1 MNTLGKTE
9 YAVKMWVFPL
19 VTLSWY
25 RGAIFSAIP
34 ALGYRCSLILLIA
47 LTMLAAS
54 MGYLLTWNTFRNGLS
69 IFLVSVVAPGTYHL
83 LEHNFSKGVLGI
95 MMLVSIV
102 VTAIVLQ
109 CVKKKTTDQIPCC
122 WILCMTA
129 AIMLTIPMVD
139 TVLGFIADDIF
150 WDDNADAKSVCSI
163 EDQLQTLSML
173 EADQWT
179 RLSQSEQQAVLQT
192 IADIETG
199 RLGIPDVSIRIEDL
213 RTGSRGHYAH
223 SIRTVSINSD
233 YIQNPDVAKTVL
245 HEVYHA
251 FQFSLVEAYEAVPPE
266 YKSLQIFESA
276 RTYRFELSN
285 YIDAY
290 LNYDQYV
297 KQQCEQ
303 DCRDYSQDRWADYI
317 RILSW

>member
-1 MNTLGKTE
+1 MKFFAIQIVWISFLRFMASSILPLLLGKHTVE
-9 YAVKMWVFPL
+9 LVYHSINPCNHFFIGVNQCFIVF
-19 VTLSWY
+19 
-25 RGAIFSAIP
+25 
-34 ALGYRCSLILLIA
+34 
-47 LTMLAAS
+47 
-54 MGYLLTWNTFRNGLS
+54 
-69 IFLVSVVAPGTYHL
+69 
-83 LEHNFSKGVLGI
+83 
-95 MMLVSIV
+95 
-102 VTAIVLQ
+102 
-109 CVKKKTTDQIPCC
+109 DQN
-122 WILCMTA
+122 
-129 AIMLTIPMVD
+129 IMLHHDVSSRHEIDLEFV
-139 TVLGFIADDIF
+139 IE
-150 WDDNADAKSVCSI
+150 CSI

-213 RTGSRGHYAH
+213 RTGARGHYAH

-297 KQQCEQ
+297 KQQCER